1 MSSYIAVTCYSTPL
15 YTLISSQLI
24 YNNVFNLTHS
34 PYVDISLVI
43 MVAQAYFQVDSLEK
57 AHGKF
62 IPLVLTY

>member
-1 MSSYIAVTCYSTPL
+1 MSSYVAVTCYSTSL
-15 YTLISSQLI
+15 YALISSQLI
-24 YNNVFNLTHS
+24 YNSVFNLTHN

-43 MVAQAYFQVDSLEK
+43 VVAQAYFQVDSLEK